1 MPAYETILHRLPA
14 SPAPLAAGRRAMLV
28 FGAVP
33 FEAPVT
39 SWMTLRRSTE
49 YRQPAQPRIPER
61 PLHQYTG
68 AGADDIDLD
77 GVMFPGYASSGLGH
91 LRALRALAE
100 AGAPRLLMAGSGE
113 VFGRYVITGIEE
125 SRTQPYPPGEPR
137 RVAWRLRLA
146 RYGDDAPG
154 GRLTELESSA
164 AAVGDVRAVLDA
176 AAAAVRAGATPA
188 AVLAAAEA
196 AADQA

>member
-1 MPAYETILHRLPA
+1 MAAYETILHRLSA
-14 SPAPLAAGRRAMLV
+14 SPAPVRGARRAMLV
-28 FGAVP
+28 FGDVP
-33 FEAPVT
+33 FEAPAT
-39 SWMTLRRSTE
+39 AWMTLRRSTE
-49 YRQPAQPRIPER
+49 YRQAAQLRIPDR

-77 GVMFPGYASSGLGH
+77 GVMFPGYASTGLGH
-91 LRALRALAE
+91 PRALRALAA
-100 AGAPRLLMAGSGE
+100 AGAPRMLMTGTGE

-125 SRTQPYPPGEPR
+125 SRTRPFPDGASR

-146 RYGDDAPG
+146 RYGDDTPG
-154 GRLTELESSA
+154 GRLTALESSA
-164 AAVGDVRAVLDA
+164 AAAGDVRAVLDA
-176 AAAAVRAGATPA
+176 AAAAVRAGASPA